1 MKSPLRTF
9 RRLFVA
15 GVLGLGLTQAIS
27 QAHAA
32 EPLEIVFVDVMGGA
46 ATLISTPEGETILL
60 DSGWPGLDDRDPKR
74 IIYVLKEVL
83 KKEKLDHILS
93 THWHTDHYGGVEGL
107 AKRIE
112 IGRFWDR
119 GLPEDPGADP
129 TNFPDG
135 PAADD
140 KLGIAYRAA
149 SKGKRTVLKAGD
161 TLPLKGN
168 TKVTVLAASGKV
180 MPAPAGAKPNPLCET
195 APADKAKDG
204 SDNALS
210 IVTKFQLGKFDFFD
224 AGDLTWNI
232 ERQLVCPTNLVGE
245 VDLYQVTHH
254 GMDISNHPTLMKSL
268 NPAVAIMNNGPR
280 KGGSAATVKWLREL
294 PNLKAAYAL
303 HKNVNTSEADN
314 LPADMTANHD
324 TQGGQFIRVTV
335 APDGASYQVRIGAY
349 GAAKEF
355 QSR

>member
-1 MKSPLRTF
+1 MLRQSLRSAAIMLVVFISTA
-9 RRLFVA
+9 VA
-15 GVLGLGLTQAIS
+15 R
-27 QAHAA
+27 AA

-46 ATLISTPEGETILL
+46 ATLIKTPEGQTILL

-74 IIYVLKEVL
+74 IVYVLKEVL
-83 KKEKLDHILS
+83 KKEKLDYLLS

-112 IGRFWDR
+112 IGQFLDR

-129 TNFPDG
+129 ENFPDG
-135 PAADD
+135 PKADD
-140 KLGIAYRAA
+140 KLGIAYRKAA
-149 SKGKRTVLKAGD
+149 MGKRTVLKAGD
-161 TLPLKGN
+161 TIPLKGDL
-168 TKVTVLAASGKV
+168 KVQVLAASGRV

-195 APADKAKDG
+195 APADKPKDG

-210 IVTKFQLGKFDFFD
+210 IVTKFSLGKFDFFD

-232 ERQLVCPTNLVGE
+232 EKQLVCPINLVGV

-268 NPAVAIMNNGPR
+268 DPSVAIMNNGPR

-294 PNLKAAYAL
+294 PNLKGAYAL
-303 HKNVNTSEADN
+303 HRNVTTTEAEN
-314 LPADMTANHD
+314 LPADVTANKD
-324 TQGGQFIRVTV
+324 TTGGEFIRVTV
-335 APDGASYQVRIGAY
+335 DPDGSGYSVRIGAY
-349 GAAKEF
+349 GKETRYE
-355 QSR
+355 SK

>member
-1 MKSPLRTF
+1 MLRQSLRSAAIMLVVFISTA
-9 RRLFVA
+9 VA
-15 GVLGLGLTQAIS
+15 R
-27 QAHAA
+27 AA

-46 ATLISTPEGETILL
+46 ATLIKTPEGQTILL

-74 IIYVLKEVL
+74 IVYVLKEVL
-83 KKEKLDHILS
+83 KKEKLDYLLS

-112 IGRFWDR
+112 IGQFLDR

-129 TNFPDG
+129 ENFPDG
-135 PAADD
+135 PKADD
-140 KLGIAYRAA
+140 KLGIAYRKAA
-149 SKGKRTVLKAGD
+149 MGKRTVLKAGD
-161 TLPLKGN
+161 TIPLKGDL
-168 TKVTVLAASGKV
+168 KVQVLAASGRV

-195 APADKAKDG
+195 APADKPKDG

-210 IVTKFQLGKFDFFD
+210 IVTKFSLGKFDFFD

-232 ERQLVCPTNLVGE
+232 EKQLVCPINLVGV

-268 NPAVAIMNNGPR
+268 DPSVAIMNNGPR

-294 PNLKAAYAL
+294 PNLKGAYAL
-303 HKNVNTSEADN
+303 HRNVTTTEAEN
-314 LPADMTANHD
+314 LPADVTANKD
-324 TQGGQFIRVTV
+324 TTGGEFIRVTV
-335 APDGASYQVRIGAY
+335 DPDGSGYSVRIGAY
-349 GAAKEF
+349 GKETRF
-355 QSR
+355 ESK

>member
-1 MKSPLRTF
+1 MLRQSL
-9 RRLFVA
+9 RSAAIMLVVFVSTA
-15 GVLGLGLTQAIS
+15 VAR
-27 QAHAA
+27 AA

-46 ATLISTPEGETILL
+46 ATLIKTPEGQTILL

-74 IIYVLKEVL
+74 IVYVLKEVL
-83 KKEKLDHILS
+83 KKEKLDYLLS

-112 IGRFWDR
+112 IGQFLDR

-129 TNFPDG
+129 ENFPDG
-135 PAADD
+135 PKADD
-140 KLGIAYRAA
+140 KLGIAYRKAA
-149 SKGKRTVLKAGD
+149 MGKRTVLKAGD
-161 TLPLKGN
+161 TIPLKGDL
-168 TKVTVLAASGKV
+168 KVQVLAASGRV

-195 APADKAKDG
+195 APADKPKDG

-210 IVTKFQLGKFDFFD
+210 IVTKFSLGKFDFFD

-232 ERQLVCPTNLVGE
+232 EKQLVCPINLVGV

-268 NPAVAIMNNGPR
+268 DPSVAIMNNGPR

-294 PNLKAAYAL
+294 QNLKGAYAL
-303 HKNVNTSEADN
+303 HRNVTTTEAEN
-314 LPADMTANHD
+314 LPADVTANKD
-324 TQGGQFIRVTV
+324 TTGGEFIRVTV
-335 APDGASYQVRIGAY
+335 SPDGSGYSVRIGAY
-349 GAAKEF
+349 CKETRYE
-355 QSR
+355 SK